1 VKNLN
6 NKIYILALIA
16 LITGILIP
24 ISIGYIDISKE
35 QSKEPRSWSVSPSTI
50 TITTTTSTSIT
61 TTTSIPVTV
70 TKEYFITVTSVE
82 REEKGIISNVSYSG
96 IIELLENNMKVL
108 REAQQM
114 AMPKYYFPS
123 ITPRPTLALVTAIS
137 LAKEGATYSAAI
149 DVSHTNVQ
157 VEGVDELDIVKNNNR
172 IVVVSLGSK
181 VYIFD
186 AIERKIASIINITS
200 STPLD
205 VRGIYLYNDKLV
217 VVSSS
222 PQIIIQRILVRDG
235 GSVKNNVKRDA
246 ITTNIHIF
254 DISNVYRPILLKN
267 ISVSGS
273 YLDSR
278 LSDRYAYFI
287 ISMDIYSG
295 ENNEY
300 IVPII
305 NGDVIDSKN
314 IVPIDD
320 LPTVYTI
327 IVAIDLENL
336 RYNAMAYMTSY
347 GSRIYMSRNN
357 RLYIASPATTF
368 QELYL
373 NASIKFIEFSLDY
386 LPQNISNIVKE
397 YMRNG
402 NYSKAYEV
410 VVGYI
415 SSLDYDKA
423 KSIIDNINSK
433 LNEVKYRYVDKTHF
447 YIYTVDG
454 VDISYR
460 GSFTVDGSLL
470 DQFCM
475 EELDRGFFIV
485 ATTYTEQLLS
495 YEVVKYSIVSP
506 FDRRIEITICSD
518 SNCTTTTI
526 PIESEPHAKTSL
538 ISINPIFSPASTA
551 NNVYIVD
558 LENLKKVGELLNLA
572 KGERIYAAR
581 LVKNIFFLVTFRQV
595 DPLYAIDVSD
605 PLNPKVLGYL
615 KIPGFSEYLHPLPG
629 DRLLGIGLEDGA
641 LKISLFNVSDP
652 TKMLETS
659 TIKIGNTWS
668 PALQD
673 HHAVTVYLGRNI
685 AVIPVFMG
693 YGARQGFIIISYSY
707 SKLGMDQIIDHL
719 NPLRSV
725 YIGSEL
731 FTISSTSIK
740 IYNLD
745 SRSLEEEIKLS

>member
-24 ISIGYIDISKE
+24 ISIGYIGISNISRE
-35 QSKEPRSWSVSPSTI
+35 QRGWSVSPSTI
-50 TITTTTSTSIT
+50 TITTTTSTLIT
-61 TTTSIPVTV
+61 MTTSIPMTV

-82 REEKGIISNVSYSG
+82 REEKGITTNVSYSG
-96 IIELLENNMKVL
+96 IIELLESNKRVI

-114 AMPKYYFPS
+114 MMPKYYFPL
-123 ITPRPTLALVTAIS
+123 IPTPRPAPAVVTAIS
-137 LAKEGATYSAAI
+137 LAKEGATYSAV

-157 VEGVDELDIVKNNNR
+157 VEGIDELDIVKNNDR
-172 IVVVSLGSK
+172 IIVVSIGSK
-181 VYIFD
+181 IYIFD
-186 AIERKIASIINITS
+186 AIERKITSIINITS

-205 VRGIYLYNDKLV
+205 VRGIYLYNNKLV

-222 PQIIIQRILVRDG
+222 PQIIIQRILLRDSE
-235 GSVKNNVKRDA
+235 SVKNYVKRDA

-254 DISNVYRPILLKN
+254 DISNVYRPILVKN

-287 ISMDIYSG
+287 MSMDIYSG
-295 ENNEY
+295 EDNEY

-305 NGDVIDSKN
+305 NGEAIDSKN
-314 IVPIDD
+314 IVPIDN

-327 IVAIDLENL
+327 IVVIDLEDL
-336 RYNAMAYMTSY
+336 KYNAMAYMTSY

-357 RLYIASPATTF
+357 RLYIASPDTTF
-368 QELYL
+368 QEIYL
-373 NASIKFIEFSLDY
+373 NASIKFIEFSLNY

-410 VVGYI
+410 IVGYI

-423 KSIIDNINSK
+423 KSIIDDINSK

-447 YIYTVDG
+447 YVYTVDG
-454 VDISYR
+454 IDIAYR

-475 EELDRGFFIV
+475 EELDKSFFIV
-485 ATTYTEQLLS
+485 ATTYTEQMLG
-495 YEVVKYSIVSP
+495 YEVIKYDIVPP

-538 ISINPIFSPASTA
+538 ISITPIFSPASTA
-551 NNVYIVD
+551 NNVYIID

-572 KGERIYAAR
+572 EGERIYAAR

-595 DPLYAIDVSD
+595 DPLYAIDISD

-629 DRLLGIGLEDGA
+629 DKLLGIGLEDGA
-641 LKISLFNVSDP
+641 LKMSLFNVSDP
-652 TKMLETS
+652 TKMSETS
-659 TIKIGNTWS
+659 TIKISNTWS

-685 AVIPVFMG
+685 AIIPVYMG

-707 SKLGMDQIIDHL
+707 NKLGIDQIIDHL

-745 SRSLEEEIKLS
+745 SRSLEDEIKLS